1 MKSNILPLERN
12 FEGQTAKIAYF
23 STDPS
28 SKVSYGSHVWSSP
41 DVYSA
46 NIYDT
51 TPGYLTSE
59 TADSGIFITYE
70 ASTNSDGHLAPGET
84 ATFQYFSWQVSS
96 SLHFDANNVSTYAS
110 FVLNY
115 RFGNSDFS
123 SLVTDVAT
131 SIDTIAASAPSP
143 EPTPQPTPQPTP
155 LPTSQPTPLP
165 TSQPTPLPT
174 SQPTPLPTLEPT
186 PEPTPFPTL
195 IPTELPRSST
205 GAICFTGD
213 SLLTLEEYVSFS
225 LFFSTFTSTLVILIC
240 VCLNCI

>member
-115 RFGNSDFS
+115 RYGNSDFS

-131 SIDTIAASAPSP
+131 SVDTIAASTGSSSGVSAAAIVSGEAPP
-143 EPTPQPTPQPTP
+143 PAADTGVA
-155 LPTSQPTPLP
+155 
-165 TSQPTPLPT
+165 
-174 SQPTPLPTLEPT
+174 
-186 PEPTPFPTL
+186 
-195 IPTELPRSST
+195 T

-213 SLLTLEEYVSFS
+213 SLLTLEDGSTKKFRELKVSTDFS
-225 LFFSTFTSTLVILIC
+225 Q
-240 VCLNCI
+240 

>member
-1 MKSNILPLERN
+1 MLPLERN

-41 DVYSA
+41 DVYDA

-96 SLHFDANNVSTYAS
+96 SLHFDANNVST
-110 FVLNY
+110 
-115 RFGNSDFS
+115 
-123 SLVTDVAT
+123 
-131 SIDTIAASAPSP
+131 
-143 EPTPQPTPQPTP
+143 
-155 LPTSQPTPLP
+155 
-165 TSQPTPLPT
+165 
-174 SQPTPLPTLEPT
+174 
-186 PEPTPFPTL
+186 
-195 IPTELPRSST
+195 
-205 GAICFTGD
+205 
-213 SLLTLEEYVSFS
+213 
-225 LFFSTFTSTLVILIC
+225 
-240 VCLNCI
+240 